1 MAKSDSKSAIQRG
14 LLLYELISPV
24 QKTAKQFHQELVE
37 QGYDVSLRTVE
48 RDLARLVEVFPA
60 QINHIRKFPPL
71 ATNLGMERR
80 KAI

>member
-48 RDLARLVEVFPA
+48 RFSKVS
-60 QINHIRKFPPL
+60 
-71 ATNLGMERR
+71 
-80 KAI
+80 